1 MLDLLGVANRKRD
14 LHGGKGELKR
24 TDGSE
29 REKDRKRRKER
40 ERDIYILTAKAAQI
54 KYILM
59 RLLECVVHKVI
70 LHRDS

>member
-14 LHGGKGELKR
+14 LHGGKGELER

-40 ERDIYILTAKAAQI
+40 EREISTYLQLKQLRLNIFLCVCSNVSYIK
-54 KYILM
+54 
-59 RLLECVVHKVI
+59 
-70 LHRDS
+70 